1 MGLNMTDEI
10 FVYVNGEYLRKSE
23 AMVSVF
29 DRGILYGDGFFEGIR
44 VYNGKIF
51 MEKSHVDRFFDSAK
65 YTNISLNYSK
75 EDISV
80 IMNKLIEMNSIKDGY
95 IRLVATRGSYNLG
108 LTPPDSSLV
117 RPTLICIAS
126 NIKLYDDKYYLNG
139 VSTIISSFIRI
150 SPSMFDVQCKSLN
163 YMTNI
168 LARMEANNRGSQEA
182 IFVNNNG
189 VITECTG
196 DNIFIIKDNIVYTP
210 PSYTGIL
217 NGITRLLVIKLLRD
231 AGYEVQEREFTR
243 YNLYTADECF
253 LTGTAAEV
261 IGVVVVDNRII
272 GDGQVGYHTKKIMKL
287 FKDYISQ
294 VC

>member
-1 MGLNMTDEI
+1 MTDEMFI
-10 FVYVNGEYLRKSE
+10 YVNGEYLRRSE
-23 AMVSVF
+23 AKVSVF

-44 VYNGKIF
+44 IYNGKIF
-51 MEKSHVDRFFDSAK
+51 MEQSHIDRFFDSAK
-65 YTNISLNYSK
+65 YTNILLGYSK
-75 EDISV
+75 EDISE
-80 IMNKLIEMNSIKDGY
+80 IMHTLIDMNGIKDGY
-95 IRLVATRGSYNLG
+95 IRLVATRGEYNLG

-117 RPTLICIAS
+117 KPTLICIAS

-139 VSTIISSFIRI
+139 VSVIISSFMRM

-163 YMTNI
+163 YMSNI
-168 LARMEANNRGSQEA
+168 LARMEANSKGAQEA

-189 VITECTG
+189 VVTECTG

-210 PSYTGIL
+210 PSHTGIL
-217 NGITRLLVIKLLRD
+217 NGVTRLLVINLLKE
-231 AGYEVQEREFTR
+231 AGYEVHEREFTR

-261 IGVVVVDNRII
+261 IGVVDIDNRTI
-272 GDGQVGYHTKKIMKL
+272 GNGEVGYHTKKVMKL
-287 FKDYISQ
+287 FKDYINK